1 MREDVGVPTVR
12 VEVFPIAEDRWI
24 GVIDAEGG
32 AFSTECSEP
41 GEMWRVAARDA
52 SGVLGLADLAVEL
65 VDDLG
70 QPWTPEGAPAQLRRF
85 AEAGAA
91 TSGRWKRP

>member
-1 MREDVGVPTVR
+1 MPTVR

-32 AFSTECSEP
+32 AFSTECREPSEM
-41 GEMWRVAARDA
+41 GRVAARDA
-52 SGVLGLADLAVEL
+52 SGVLGLADVVVEL

-70 QPWTPEGAPAQLRRF
+70 QPWTPEVAPAQLLRF
-85 AEAGAA
+85 VEAGDAA
-91 TSGRWKRP
+91 SGRWKRP